1 MAFFKFFNTTKTVS
15 AIIEQKT
22 VSASSY
28 QYHIYGSYPLRG
40 NEPGVATNEL
50 MMLSLSRSGDVLW
63 T

>member
-1 MAFFKFFNTTKTVS
+1 MAFFKLFNTTKTVS

-28 QYHIYGSYPLRG
+28 QYHIYGSYPLWG
-40 NEPGVATNEL
+40 NEPDVASNEL
-50 MMLSLSRSGDVLW
+50 SLLSLSRSGDVLW